1 LATNSYVTKVTE
13 NAAKRLR
20 PFQQL
25 TEVKFM
31 ARKNRRRKI
40 EYRKGLGFDPRK
52 YITSQH
58 THSPYQF
65 KVDSRIPQR
74 GEVWFA
80 DLGRHPDS
88 SVQGGCRPVII
99 LSNNIGNAHADTVNV
114 IPMTRHLK
122 KPKLPCHTEISP
134 DDITDKRQLLETS
147 MILAEQVTTI
157 SKYALRNYVGTIT
170 DNSVISAINAAVISQ
185 LGINNKE
192 ENPCQSIS

>member
-1 LATNSYVTKVTE
+1 
-13 NAAKRLR
+13 
-20 PFQQL
+20 
-25 TEVKFM
+25 M
-31 ARKNRRRKI
+31 ARKNRRMKT

-52 YITSQH
+52 YITPQH
-58 THSPYQF
+58 TPSPYQF

-122 KPKLPCHTEISP
+122 KPELPCHTEITP
-134 DDITDKRQLLETS
+134 DHITDKRQLLETS

-157 SKYALRNYVGTIT
+157 SKYALRSYAGRIT
-170 DNSVISAINAAVISQ
+170 DSSVLSRIEQSVAAQ
-185 LGINNKE
+185 LGIKMHSKKE
-192 ENPCQSIS
+192 KNLCQSIL